1 MIMKKLFTLLAF
13 VVTVT
18 AMSQSVAISDDGSV
32 ADGSAIL
39 EVKSTTKGFLLP
51 RMDKDQRDAIIGAV
65 AGLQIWCTDCV
76 PTGAMYFYTGSKWS
90 NGGTGITS
98 EQAAD
103 IITNNAKTSDINH
116 VASSST
122 TDLIEGS
129 NLYYTETRVSANTD
143 VATNKTNIAS
153 ETGRVN
159 DQAVLIMSLQA
170 QVNALINEHV
180 VQLPS
185 VTIGGQVWQ
194 SRNLDVATYRDGT
207 AIPEVTDKTKWGRLK
222 TGAWCY
228 YDDDPANGET
238 YGKLYNWY
246 AVMGITTAEDDTPTE
261 AQIAARKKFAPTGWH
276 VPSDSEWTTLTNFL
290 GDYAGDKMKEIGTE
304 HWNSPNTD
312 ATNSSGFTALPGGYA
327 LYDGKSYNIGTE
339 GRWWRF
345 DQKHFDGAWFRFL
358 DQSNRILRG
367 GYFAKVSG
375 CSVRLLRD

>member
-1 MIMKKLFTLLAF
+1 
-13 VVTVT
+13 
-18 AMSQSVAISDDGSV
+18 
-32 ADGSAIL
+32 
-39 EVKSTTKGFLLP
+39 
-51 RMDKDQRDAIIGAV
+51 
-65 AGLQIWCTDCV
+65 
-76 PTGAMYFYTGSKWS
+76 MYFYTGSKWS

-159 DQAVLIMSLQA
+159 DQAALIASLQA

-261 AQIAARKKFAPTGWH
+261 AQIAARKIFAPTGWH

-312 ATNSSGFTALPGGYA
+312 ASNSSGFTALPGGYA

-345 DQKHFDGAWFRFL
+345 DQKHFEGAWFHFL

-367 GYFAKVSG
+367 GYFSKVSG